1 MKLSL
6 QQKIN
11 ALKNPSV
18 ALWELVPNEIFL
30 YKEGTWR
37 RANEEC
43 DIDYGYW
50 CVNSNDVGMYL
61 AETTKVHR
69 L

>member
-11 ALKNPSV
+11 ALKNTPIT
-18 ALWELVPNEIFL
+18 LWELVPNEIFL

-37 RANEEC
+37 RENEEC

-50 CVNSNDVGMYL
+50 CTNSEGIGMYL
-61 AETTKVHR
+61 SETTKVYR